1 MLFKRIKRRTT
12 THSRRIN
19 MNYVDTFQDFYENIN
34 SIYLHLRK
42 EIMYKYGIDMH
53 NEMFI
58 GIGIL

>member
-1 MLFKRIKRRTT
+1 
-12 THSRRIN
+12 